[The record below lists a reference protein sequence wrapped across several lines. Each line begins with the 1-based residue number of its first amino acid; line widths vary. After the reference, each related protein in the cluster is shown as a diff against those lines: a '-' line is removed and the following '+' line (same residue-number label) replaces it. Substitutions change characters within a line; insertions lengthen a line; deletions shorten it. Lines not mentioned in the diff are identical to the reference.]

1 MPATRKPKS
10 PTPKAAPRK
19 RAKAGA
25 LPSPFDPK
33 AAREA
38 LGRETKAI
46 TRLQKDAAR
55 NAWQIGRRLT
65 QVVQLELHGAGGFD
79 SIEAYAE
86 QALGIARTTTFQY
99 MRVSQAFSE
108 EVVATFG
115 LEKLDRALAYIAKT
129 PEVEAPTD
137 IPQLAIR
144 VPSASGGVVEK
155 PFAQVTIPE
164 LRRAAQRE
172 ADRPARRSAPR
183 RQRRSPRRPRGSRRP
198 TARWTRRWARPT
210 PIAPASACGTTAAIC
225 WWTCAAC
232 RWCTRARRWLRCRRS
247 CAERPRRCR
256 PPRRRRWGGVRA
268 RGWDARTSLRS
279 PTTRRLLRGAR
290 PR

>member
-129 PEVEAPTD
+129 PEDEAPTD

-172 ADRPARRSAPR
+172 ADQTGKKKRSKKAAALAAQAARVSEANRALDAAVGKADADR
-183 RQRRSPRRPRGSRRP
+183 
-198 TARWTRRWARPT
+198 
-210 PIAPASACGTTAAIC
+210 AS
-225 WWTCAAC
+225 
-232 RWCTRARRWLRCRRS
+232 
-247 CAERPRRCR
+247 
-256 PPRRRRWGGVRA
+256 V
-268 RGWDARTSLRS
+268 SLRDDGGD
-279 PTTRRLLRGAR
+279 LLVDVRGLPLVHAGKALAALAKALR
-290 PR
+290 